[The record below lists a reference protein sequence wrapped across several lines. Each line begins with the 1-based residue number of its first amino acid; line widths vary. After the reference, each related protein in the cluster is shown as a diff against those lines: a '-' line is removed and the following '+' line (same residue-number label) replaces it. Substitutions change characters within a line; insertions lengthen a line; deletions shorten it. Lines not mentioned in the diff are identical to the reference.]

1 MAHLRWCSH
10 GAPRKWRGWD
20 QGGDKMHHPAR
31 RVQSPSTWSPE
42 LLGPEKGTKRR
53 PNTLCL
59 CGVPEN
65 LNLSSLD
72 LGSARNPGLALDSS
86 AEQPGA

>member
-1 MAHLRWCSH
+1 
-10 GAPRKWRGWD
+10 
-20 QGGDKMHHPAR
+20 MHHPAR